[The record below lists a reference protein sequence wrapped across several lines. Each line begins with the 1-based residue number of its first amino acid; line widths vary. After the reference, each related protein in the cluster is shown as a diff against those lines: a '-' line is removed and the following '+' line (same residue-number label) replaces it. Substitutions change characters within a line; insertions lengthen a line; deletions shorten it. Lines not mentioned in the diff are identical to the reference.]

1 MIGLNLTIYRSMFDT
16 RLKILSVIILSIAL
30 SISKPIH
37 VFVII
42 AITLLL
48 AIIYRKYLLKSITI
62 LLSTLS
68 FILMIGIISWFLS
81 SEINPSEI
89 FLGSIKWVSLIL
101 MTFLIFSSINLFE
114 LISALVYFKLNS
126 KIAIAFGVGLRF
138 LPLILEEGGKILTV
152 QKRKGALKNRN
163 VFSKLNHLLSPFVI
177 SVVRRVDSITLSIT
191 TQQIEKRVKQF
202 EFNRINLNDYLF
214 ICGCISFLIYVII
227 V

>member
-48 AIIYRKYLLKSITI
+48 AIIYRKFLLKSITI

-81 SEINPSEI
+81 SEINPSEM

-114 LISALVYFKLNS
+114 LISSLVYFKLNT

-138 LPLILEEGGKILTV
+138 LPLILEEGDKILTV
-152 QKRKGALKNRN
+152 QKRNGALKNRN

-214 ICGCISFLIYVII
+214 ICGCISFLMYVII